1 MEPDSTYIGWKAI
14 VVSALFIP
22 IQVVFV
28 VLRFWAQRLSRKSYD
43 WDDWLVIAS
52 LLTQVVASA
61 LAIGVVLQ
69 GGVGYHIEYHAAN
82 DPEKITNYFKYLVA
96 ISIWYTMTMSL
107 AKLAILVVY
116 RRLFPQRLM
125 HISVWIV
132 AVILILQSIVGT
144 ILLFVVCRPFWVNWG
159 PLEMQQT
166 HCFDKMSLFLW
177 ISLPNIITDLALIA
191 LPLPIIWKLQLSNN
205 LKAALTVTFLIGGSG
220 LVASIMRFRE
230 FASNHLFPD
239 VTWNAVGLVIWTVVE
254 PGIYLI
260 SVSMMMYR
268 PLLERVVRTAKTT
281 VSQRSTGTRMGMSS
295 KSDGLE
301 LTDRTQNSSHRF
313 ERLHGE
319 NDEEALRPKY
329 YHPGQIEV
337 RKDIVVTRS

>member
-1 MEPDSTYIGWKAI
+1 M
-14 VVSALFIP
+14 
-22 IQVVFV
+22 
-28 VLRFWAQRLSRKSYD
+28 
-43 WDDWLVIAS
+43 
-52 LLTQVVASA
+52 
-61 LAIGVVLQ
+61 LQ

-205 LKAALTVTFLIGGSG
+205 LKAALTVTFLIGGRYVYEAVPFILSSFSIDVPILTFHESG

-313 ERLHGE
+313 ERLNGD
-319 NDEEALRPKY
+319 NDEEALRPTY
-329 YHPGQIEV
+329 YQPGQIEV

>member
-1 MEPDSTYIGWKAI
+1 M
-14 VVSALFIP
+14 
-22 IQVVFV
+22 
-28 VLRFWAQRLSRKSYD
+28 
-43 WDDWLVIAS
+43 
-52 LLTQVVASA
+52 
-61 LAIGVVLQ
+61 LQ
-69 GGVGYHIEYHAAN
+69 GGVGYHIEYHAAH

-159 PLEMQQT
+159 PLEMQQD

-205 LKAALTVTFLIGGSG
+205 LKAALTVTFLIGGRYVYEAVPFILSSFSIDVPILTLHESG

-281 VSQRSTGTRMGMSS
+281 VSQRSTGARMGMSS

-313 ERLHGE
+313 ERLNGE
-319 NDEEALRPKY
+319 NDEEALRPTY
-329 YHPGQIEV
+329 YHAGQIEV